1 MFLIKFKV
9 DYKCV
14 PEHAISISIKEVLFM
29 DYGFKKVIV
38 SESELP
44 SKISDLVYPYL
55 LIYTEFSL

>member
-1 MFLIKFKV
+1 MFLIKLKV

-14 PEHAISISIKEVLFM
+14 PEHAISISIKEGLFM

-44 SKISDLVYPYL
+44 SL
-55 LIYTEFSL
+55 YTEFSLKI